1 MGRFDRPA
9 CMMDPHSDQSL
20 EIHRMKLRL
29 LATTLAA
36 LTLVAGTASAQD
48 TSSEKGQLSYALGYD
63 LGRNLVESGE
73 SINVNTLIKAVQAGY
88 ANKEP
93 EVPVDP
99 RRSPVPTMHPSPM
112 AKERK
117 RTRLTSSQHSA
128 TRT

>member
-48 TSSEKGQLSYALGYD
+48 TSSEKGKLSYALGYD
-63 LGRNLVESGE
+63 LVRNLVERGDSLSSE
-73 SINVNTLIKAVQAGY
+73 EPTSEHTSLIRIPNTCLLFKQKTNPI
-88 ANKEP
+88 
-93 EVPVDP
+93 
-99 RRSPVPTMHPSPM
+99 T
-112 AKERK
+112 
-117 RTRLTSSQHSA
+117 
-128 TRT
+128 

>member
-48 TSSEKGQLSYALGYD
+48 TSSEKGKLSSALGSD
-63 LGRNLVESGE
+63 LGRNLVESGA
-73 SINVNTLIKAVQAGY
+73 SIDVNPVIKPHTDAY
-88 ANKEP
+88 AKQKTALP
-93 EVPVDP
+93 VPN
-99 RRSPVPTMHPSPM
+99 RRSE
-112 AKERK
+112 AQKG
-117 RTRLTSSQHSA
+117 QHD
-128 TRT
+128 